1 MYAVFAGGGK
11 VGRYIAHD
19 LLVHDHHVAI
29 VEPVPGRCDDLLR
42 EFDLL
47 VVQGDA
53 TDVRDLAQVRPE
65 RADVFVATTH
75 DDDANFV
82 ACQLALTAF
91 EVPRVIARVNK
102 PENEELFRRL
112 GIEGIS
118 TTTLISR
125 LIREQLTVGDLVHV
139 ATLRAG
145 QVNLVELDIPDDGSK
160 DLRQIGELDLPAGAA
175 VVCIFRGEQTIVPSP
190 TSRLLPGDQVI
201 ALTRPDRED
210 ALRDGLVGKQ
220 ENT

>member
-1 MYAVFAGGGK
+1 MYAIFAGGGK
-11 VGRYIAHD
+11 VGRYIARD
-19 LLVHDHHVAI
+19 LLEHDHQVAI
-29 VEPVPGRCDDLLR
+29 VEPVAGRCDDLLR
-42 EFDLL
+42 EFELL

-91 EVPRVIARVNK
+91 EVPRVLARVNK
-102 PENEELFRRL
+102 PENEELFQRM

-118 TTTLISR
+118 STTLISR
-125 LIREQLTVGDLVHV
+125 LIREQLSVGELVHL

-145 QVNLVELDIPDDGSK
+145 TVNLVEVDIPDEGVK
-160 DLRQIGELDLPAGAA
+160 RLRQISELELPAGAA
-175 VVCIFRGEQTIVPSP
+175 VVCIFRGDQTIVPSP
-190 TSRLLPGDQVI
+190 TSRLLPGDHVI
-201 ALTRPDRED
+201 ALTRPDREE
-210 ALRDGLVGKQ
+210 ALRAGLIARP
-220 ENT
+220 EPR

>member
-11 VGRYIAHD
+11 VGRFIARD
-19 LLVHDHHVAI
+19 LLLHDHQVAI

-91 EVPRVIARVNK
+91 EIPRVIARVNK
-102 PENEELFRRL
+102 PENEQLFGRL

-125 LIREQLTVGDLVHV
+125 LIREQLTVGELVHV

-145 QVNLVELDIPDDGSK
+145 QVNLVEIDIPDDGSK
-160 DLRQIGELDLPAGAA
+160 RMRQIGELDLPPGAA
-175 VVCIFRGEQTIVPSP
+175 VVCIFRDEQTIVPSP

-220 ENT
+220 EKA

>member
-11 VGRYIAHD
+11 VGRFIARD
-19 LLVHDHHVAI
+19 LLMHDHQVAI
-29 VEPVPGRCDDLLR
+29 VEPVAGRCDDLLR

-53 TDVRDLAQVRPE
+53 TDVRDLEQVRPE

-91 EVPRVIARVNK
+91 EVPRVLARVNK
-102 PENEELFRRL
+102 PDNEELFQRL

-118 TTTLISR
+118 STTLISR
-125 LIREQLTVGDLVHV
+125 LIREQLSVGELIHV

-145 QVNLVELDIPDDGSK
+145 TINLVEIDIPDDGTRR
-160 DLRQIGELDLPAGAA
+160 LRQIGELELPPGAA
-175 VVCIFRGEQTIVPSP
+175 VVCIFRGEETIVPSP
-190 TSRLLPGDQVI
+190 TSRLLPGDKVF
-201 ALTRPDRED
+201 ALTRPDLED
-210 ALRDGLVGKQ
+210 ALRAGLVGKR
-220 ENT
+220 EKA

>member
-11 VGRYIAHD
+11 VGRFIARD
-19 LLVHDHHVAI
+19 LLTHDHDVAI

-53 TDVRDLAQVRPE
+53 TDVRDLKQVRPE

-102 PENEELFRRL
+102 PENEELFQRL
-112 GIEGIS
+112 GIEGVS
-118 TTTLISR
+118 STTLISR
-125 LIREQLTVGDLVHV
+125 LIREQLSVGELIHL

-145 QVNLVELDIPDDGSK
+145 KVNLVEVDIPMDGGK
-160 DLRQIGELDLPAGAA
+160 RLRRLDELELPPEA
-175 VVCIFRGEQTIVPSP
+175 VVVCVFRGEETVLPQPS
-190 TSRLLPGDQVI
+190 TRLQPGDQVI
-201 ALTRPDRED
+201 ALTRPDREE
-210 ALRDGLVGKQ
+210 ALRAGLLAKQ
-220 ENT
+220 ESA